1 MLANTEGDPLH
12 EGGVDVPAIRS
23 QHGIDGLQG
32 AKHDAVS
39 HPHQA
44 TAAYGLDDLRVE
56 QLWEWHPTW
65 LGGRAMHLPARWLH
79 PLPIVRQQGRQI
91 LPKSV
96 GEKQRGTVGG
106 QDLNPLT
113 LNGLRDQ
120 CTPLNLS
127 HMTPP
132 KLLSDRRALH
142 FPPLSSEATLGAC
155 DTARI
160 G

>member
-1 MLANTEGDPLH
+1 MLANTEVDPLH

-23 QHGIDGLQG
+23 QHGIDGLQC
-32 AKHDAVS
+32 AKHDAVT
-39 HPHQA
+39 HPHKA

-65 LGGRAMHLPARWLH
+65 LGGRAGHLPARWLH

-106 QDLNPLT
+106 QDLCHMVDKA
-113 LNGLRDQ
+113 LR
-120 CTPLNLS
+120 
-127 HMTPP
+127 HGE
-132 KLLSDRRALH
+132 RALPDVDRQQQ
-142 FPPLSSEATLGAC
+142 FRSEEHTSELQSPC
-155 DTARI
+155 NLVCRLLLEKKKE
-160 G
+160 